1 MPKQWYVVHTY
12 SGFEKRVKTLLEN
25 KVADLGLQDVINE
38 VLIPTEDVVELRKGK
53 KHISKKKTFPGY
65 VLINME
71 MNTENWHVVKS
82 IPKVTGFVGGISPV
96 PIPESDV
103 AVMINLAKEQGPR
116 MTAKYLKGDTVEVI
130 DGPFQT
136 FTGVVDEV
144 NAEKEKVRVI
154 VSIFGRQ
161 TPIELD
167 YLQIKKVG

>member
-12 SGFEKRVKTLLEN
+12 SGFEKRVKTLLEK
-25 KVADLGLQDVINE
+25 KVTDLSLQNDIGE

-53 KHISKKKTFPGY
+53 KHVSKKKTFPGY
-65 VLINME
+65 ILVNME
-71 MNTENWHVVKS
+71 MTTQNWHVVKS
-82 IPKVTGFVGGISPV
+82 IPKVTGFVGGITPV
-96 PIPESDV
+96 PIPEADV
-103 AVMINLAKEQGPR
+103 NVMLNLAKEQGPR
-116 MTAKYLKGDTVEVI
+116 LAAKYVKGDSVEVI

-144 NAEKEKVRVI
+144 NPEKEKVRVI

-167 YLQIKKVG
+167 YLQIKRVG